1 MPINRGHNTHKKR
14 EKIYKGIILRVQK
27 KERRKNPKPKPFFL
41 LHWRLPSPSQQK
53 ATAHFLFSTLW
64 PKHRRGPPLLTF
76 SHTLSPFHALSRSS
90 PVNQLYP
97 ENPHLHCHLPKPTSL
112 HISLP
117 SILFPGSSFSSPHTI
132 VPPLSPANHLF
143 KTKPE
148 SLTLRPTSSLAVLG
162 LPHRRSKEKERR
174 RETKLTVA
182 SVWLTDNH
190 RRKRG

>member
-1 MPINRGHNTHKKR
+1 MCFGDQATLPINRGHNTHKKR

-90 PVNQLYP
+90 PS
-97 ENPHLHCHLPKPTSL
+97 EPT
-112 HISLP
+112 IPREPP
-117 SILFPGSSFSSPHTI
+117 SPLSSPKTNIPAHKPPIYSVSWIFIFISTHDR
-132 VPPLSPANHLF
+132 PSPLSSQSPL
-143 KTKPE
+143 
-148 SLTLRPTSSLAVLG
+148 
-162 LPHRRSKEKERR
+162 
-174 RETKLTVA
+174 
-182 SVWLTDNH
+182 
-190 RRKRG
+190 